1 MKKSLLTSITC
12 LCFAFAQAQTA
23 VNFTATDCA
32 STSHNLFAEL
42 DAGKVVVITWP
53 MPCGACI
60 SAASTA
66 ENTVTN
72 MANPN
77 VVFYLVD
84 DVGNTTCA
92 TLNSWASTNSIA
104 PTASFSNAGNI
115 IKMTDY
121 GTSGMPKTVVLGG
134 GTCHGV
140 FFNVNGNISASALTT
155 AINNA
160 LAPCST
166 GMTEQSNSPMGLSAF
181 PNPAATST
189 IINYS
194 LAISADVTIEVTNLL
209 GETVRVVSLGKQS
222 SGKQLYE
229 MNLETLSVGS
239 YFIKLNAGEMSETM
253 KVTVTR

>member
-12 LCFAFAQAQTA
+12 LCFAFAPAQTA

-32 STSHNLFAEL
+32 STSHTLFTEL
-42 DAGKVVVITWP
+42 DAGKVVVICWP

-60 SAASTA
+60 GPAGTA
-66 ENTVTN
+66 ENTVTG

-92 TLNSWASTNSIA
+92 TLNSWASTNSVA

-121 GTSGMPKTVVLGG
+121 GTAGMPKTVVLGG
-134 GTCHGV
+134 GACHGV
-140 FFNVNGNISASALTT
+140 FFNVNGTISASALTT

-166 GMTEQSNSPMGLSAF
+166 GLNDIDQPVTELTLF
-181 PNPAATST
+181 PIPANDNAVLTYT
-189 IINYS
+189 LTAN
-194 LAISADVTIEVTNLL
+194 TEVTLEVFNVL
-209 GETVRVVSLGKQS
+209 GEKVMTALSGSLQNAGKHEIS
-222 SGKQLYE
+222 LNFES
-229 MNLETLSVGS
+229 LENGV
-239 YFIKLNAGEMSETM
+239 YFISLNKEVI
-253 KVTVTR
+253 KFTVLH